1 MLGKREIFSKKTE
14 KAARKKEN
22 YKTGGGPC
30 EASQISTENEQILDV
45 MAGSID
51 PYTNRFD
58 DDAEYNE
65 EATHSSPPQLSSNV
79 TEQSI
84 TCTSLRSTINIS
96 RSSKKNATSQNSS
109 SELMEMERKEH
120 ALRNIGS

>member
-1 MLGKREIFSKKTE
+1 M
-14 KAARKKEN
+14 
-22 YKTGGGPC
+22 
-30 EASQISTENEQILDV
+30 

-51 PYTNRFD
+51 PYTNHFN

-65 EATHSSPPQLSSNV
+65 EATQSSPPQPSSNV
-79 TEQSI
+79 AEQSS
-84 TCTSLRSTINIS
+84 TGATLRST